1 MLLVEGD
8 GLPFDSGEYLFVLR
22 EMRASINVVRI
33 LDEMRG
39 DLAALFKVDLGFAR
53 PIRVN

>member
-39 DLAALFKVDLGFAR
+39 DLAALFKVNLGFAR
-53 PIRVN
+53 PIRGN